1 MHNTLAASEYGLL
14 EQATHEPRPN
24 YWAALLWN
32 RLMGTKVYD
41 AGLIVEGIDI
51 FVHNLKNSSDGL
63 AVLIVN
69 PGDSMRSLN
78 IPAEAEQYLL
88 TADELLTKTVKL
100 NGKVLQLTPEDA
112 LPSIDGE
119 KISAGEVML
128 PPHSILFLSF
138 SKILGY

>member
-1 MHNTLAASEYGLL
+1 
-14 EQATHEPRPN
+14 
-24 YWAALLWN
+24 
-32 RLMGTKVYD
+32 MGTKVYD
-41 AGLIVEGIDI
+41 AGIIDKGIDI

-69 PGDSMRSLN
+69 PGDSIHSLN

-100 NGKVLQLTPEDA
+100 NGKVLQLTPDDE
-112 LPSIDGE
+112 LPAIDGE

-138 SKILGY
+138 SKIFGY